1 MRDALLTLASDLRIA
16 CQRVSRR
23 VRFESSDELAPH
35 LVSALANL
43 KHGPLTPSELAEIE
57 RVAPPSM
64 TRTTNCLVERGLV
77 DREDHPTDGRS
88 KVLSLS
94 AAGRATLGRI
104 GRARDDW
111 MVHQLEGLTAEEQAL
126 LRSATDLLNRVVS
139 R

>member
-1 MRDALLTLASDLRIA
+1 
-16 CQRVSRR
+16 
-23 VRFESSDELAPH
+23 
-35 LVSALANL
+35 
-43 KHGPLTPSELAEIE
+43 
-57 RVAPPSM
+57 M

-94 AAGRATLGRI
+94 AAGRETLGRI

-126 LRSATDLLNRVVS
+126 LRSATDLLNRVVG

>member
-1 MRDALLTLASDLRIA
+1 MPDALLTLASDLRIA

-23 VRFESSDELAPH
+23 VRFESSEELAPH

-43 KHGPLTPSELAEIE
+43 KHGPLTPGELAEIE

-64 TRTTNCLVERGLV
+64 TRTTNCLVEKGLV
-77 DREDHPTDGRS
+77 DRVDHPTDGRS

-94 AAGRATLGRI
+94 ASGRSSLERI

-111 MVHQLEGLTAEEQAL
+111 MVHQLEGLTPDEQAL
-126 LRSATDLLNRVVS
+126 LRSATDLLNRVVG